1 MKLIAFQDIL
11 VDVLTTASS
20 MHNNTRFAS
29 KLNFSQTKSFLQ
41 FRFKT
46 SFNFVWFKNLGNCAT
61 SLKCLPSLGK
71 NGIYHLLINQTWS
84 LLPLFFM
91 FFHHWCNFV
100 ETNWIILFH
109 MYVLQVKIFYL
120 QSSSKVLGRLPFL
133 PLLFLPPPAPGPM
146 LIKTLMFVRV
156 IVLLYPNIE

>member
-1 MKLIAFQDIL
+1 MSWLQHPVCTIIQDLL
-11 VDVLTTASS
+11 V
-20 MHNNTRFAS
+20 NWI
-29 KLNFSQTKSFLQ
+29 FL
-41 FRFKT
+41 RPRV
-46 SFNFVWFKNLGNCAT
+46 SFNLGLKRLLIFWFKNLGNCAT

-146 LIKTLMFVRV
+146 LIKTLIFVRV